1 MVIYIHELITLWYL
15 NKTNDGL
22 CIQEKCYS
30 MVKDNVDDVLHV
42 KSIHMKTKED
52 GKNDDEESW

>member
-30 MVKDNVDDVLHV
+30 MVKDNVDDV
-42 KSIHMKTKED
+42 SACEIHPHED
-52 GKNDDEESW
+52 QGGW